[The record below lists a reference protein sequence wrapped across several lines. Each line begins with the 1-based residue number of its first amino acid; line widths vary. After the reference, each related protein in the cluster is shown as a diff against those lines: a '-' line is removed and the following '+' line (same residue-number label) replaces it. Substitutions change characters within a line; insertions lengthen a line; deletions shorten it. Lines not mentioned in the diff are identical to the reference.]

1 MFANNRVALTGS
13 HEDTK
18 AFLQEKNLIVKD
30 YNNYGLYLVKYDKQD
45 CDMKDLDVQK
55 CRGLIIDKETNS
67 VVCYPPSKSMITE
80 RFMDKVKNWED
91 VICEKFIDG
100 TMINIFYHKD
110 EWKISTRSCIGAR
123 NRWFSN
129 KSFVEMFNECK
140 GFEMDNLDKECS
152 YTFVLTHKDNRI
164 VKEYT
169 ESGMYLVHAMKK
181 INTNDGV
188 IFKSLDLK
196 NVQESLKESNI
207 IINIPETINFS
218 SYEDARINV
227 NKLDYQEQG
236 YVFKMEGNRC
246 KIRNINYDWVKRL
259 RGNTNNMKYLYL
271 ELRQNNSLNDYEK
284 FFPEHKEMFN
294 YFQSELYEMTH
305 NLFKFYK
312 ELHVNKTK
320 KIHDIPFEY
329 RRILFS
335 IHGIYLADPS
345 QPTTFARIK
354 NFVNKMDIPH
364 QMFVINYK
372 YRPQK
377 QLSNETQQEA

>member
-1 MFANNRVALTGS
+1 MFVNNRVALSGS
-13 HEDTK
+13 HEETK
-18 AFLQEKNLIVKD
+18 TFLEQKNILVKD
-30 YNNYGLYLVKYDKQD
+30 YDNYGLYLVKYDKPN
-45 CDMKDLDVQK
+45 CDMTDSDVQK

-67 VVCYPPSKSMITE
+67 VVCYPPPKSMIPE
-80 RFMDKVKNWED
+80 KFMKNVNNWDD
-91 VICEKFIDG
+91 VTCEKFIDG
-100 TMINIFYHKD
+100 TMINIFYHNN

-129 KSFVEMFNECK
+129 KSFVDMFNECK
-140 GFEMDNLDKECS
+140 NFDMEKLDKECCYS
-152 YTFVLTHKDNRI
+152 FVLTHKDNRI
-164 VKEYT
+164 VKEYN
-169 ESGMYLVHAMKK
+169 ESGICLVYAMRKTETSEGRVFDNLDIK
-181 INTNDGV
+181 QV
-188 IFKSLDLK
+188 QSDLK
-196 NVQESLKESNI
+196 KLNI
-207 IINIPETINFS
+207 VVNIPETITFI

-236 YVFKMEGNRC
+236 YVFKMEGFRS
-246 KIRNINYDWVKRL
+246 KLRNINYDWVKRL

-271 ELRQNNSLNDYEK
+271 ELRQNNALNDYEK

-294 YFQSELYEMTH
+294 YFQNELYGMTH

-312 ELHVNKTK
+312 DLHVNKTK
-320 KIHDIPFEY
+320 KIQDIPFEY

-354 NFVNKMDIPH
+354 NFVNRMDVPH

-372 YRPQK
+372 YRPQR
-377 QLSNETQQEA
+377 QETNETQQVA